1 MISAWTSLIS
11 ELETR
16 WQLSRTSRVKNA
28 RWWKRDRV
36 TSTLGKQAIL
46 LNLFSMKEEK
56 QHLSI
61 CRITG
66 FGFMNY
72 FSFEGSF
79 RRTSG
84 AIHWGCTEK
93 NGGVQHLQTNASE
106 LTTLRTI
113 IMEQIADKKMIF
125 KKEKKKANS
134 NQFLKH
140 KLIF

>member
-1 MISAWTSLIS
+1 MLDDERGTVSPPRFYLVNW
-11 ELETR
+11 
-16 WQLSRTSRVKNA
+16 
-28 RWWKRDRV
+28 
-36 TSTLGKQAIL
+36 GKQAIL

-113 IMEQIADKKMIF
+113 ILEQIADKKMSF
-125 KKEKKKANS
+125 KKEKKKMQTGTISWTWVNLPNLQTVKS
-134 NQFLKH
+134 
-140 KLIF
+140 